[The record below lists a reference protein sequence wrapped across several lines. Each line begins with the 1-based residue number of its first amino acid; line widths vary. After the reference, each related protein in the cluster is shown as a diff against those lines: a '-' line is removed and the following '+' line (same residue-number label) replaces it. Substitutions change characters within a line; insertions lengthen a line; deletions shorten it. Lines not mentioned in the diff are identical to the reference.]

1 MLEGRIILITGSTGG
16 IGFAIARTCLEQG
29 ASIIVHGRDEER
41 TRRAANALG
50 PDTGFVVADLMKPEA
65 PKRIIEEVTRKF
77 GHIDGL
83 VNNAARLD
91 RSDIDSF
98 SAEMFDAMMAVNVRG
113 PLGLIQA
120 ALPFMKKRKNG
131 GSIVNIGSTNA
142 WCGAPNLLLYSMTKG
157 ALMTATR
164 NLGDALSAD
173 KVRVNQLNVGWTL
186 TESEVEIQR
195 AEGHPDDWLEHIPKA
210 FSPSGTILRPEQIAR
225 HAAFW
230 LSDDSAP
237 ITGQVIDVEQYPV
250 IGRNKVSER

>member
-16 IGFAIARTCLEQG
+16 IGLAIARACLEQG
-29 ASIIVHGRDEER
+29 ATIILHGREEER
-41 TRRAANALG
+41 TRRAASTLG
-50 PDTGFVVADLMKPEA
+50 PEVGFVVADLMHPQA
-65 PKRIIEEVTRKF
+65 PDQIIGEITQKH
-77 GHIDGL
+77 GGIDGL

-98 SAEMFDAMMAVNVRG
+98 SPQTFEAMMAVNVRA

-142 WCGAPNLLLYSMTKG
+142 YCGAPNLLLYSMTKG

-164 NLGDALSAD
+164 NLGDALGAENI
-173 KVRVNQLNVGWTL
+173 RINQLNVGWTL

-195 AEGHPDDWLEHIPKA
+195 AEGHPHDWMEHIPKV
-210 FSPSGTILRPEQIAR
+210 FSPSGTILRPEQVAR

-230 LSDDSAP
+230 LGDDSAP
-237 ITGQVIDVEQYPV
+237 ITGQVVDIEQYPV